1 MAKVLVDRK
10 RNRVL
15 AVADVKGYFD
25 IRGYGRVRNKF
36 TRNIGYIVD
45 GLLRRADVTVYD
57 TGGTGRTA
65 KTSFGG
71 INCSLNTSID
81 QGVQFFIPFGTGTT
95 TPTITDNN
103 LVSLSDWLNVSVFDI
118 VEETNQTSLVIAG
131 RWAPTISRTLYEVG
145 LFWESDSGNHYRTLL
160 ARTVISEGI
169 SKSPF
174 TIYLDGY
181 RLTFPATFTK
191 WFVRALFSCMM
202 GLRCVRW
209 MSLPVRDSTGV
220 WFSTQSADTFAGSP
234 DVMIGSDNSSASPD
248 QYSLVS
254 PIASLS
260 SQSQAVEVDTANQEV
275 RVVRQ
280 GTYTPSANVTLGEVG
295 LFTNLNVYADTSLVS
310 KKVMVARV
318 PLDTPITLS
327 AGVTYTI
334 GIVLR
339 FA

>member
-1 MAKVLVDRK
+1 M
-10 RNRVL
+10 
-15 AVADVKGYFD
+15 
-25 IRGYGRVRNKF
+25 
-36 TRNIGYIVD
+36 
-45 GLLRRADVTVYD
+45 
-57 TGGTGRTA
+57 
-65 KTSFGG
+65 
-71 INCSLNTSID
+71 
-81 QGVQFFIPFGTGTT
+81 GVPFFIAFGTGTT
-95 TPTITDNN
+95 TPTVTDNN
-103 LVSLSDWLNVSVFDI
+103 LVTLSDWLNVSIFDI
-118 VEETNQTSLVIAG
+118 VEETSQTSLVIAG
-131 RWAPTISRTLYEVG
+131 RWATTTSKTFYEVG
-145 LFWESDSGNHYRTLL
+145 ILWECDANYHYRTLL

-169 SKSPF
+169 SKSLF
-174 TIYLDGY
+174 TICLDGY

-202 GLRCVRW
+202 GLYCVKW
-209 MSLPVRDSTGV
+209 MSLPVRDVTGG
-220 WFSTQSADTFAGSP
+220 WFSTRSCDTFAGSP

-248 QYSLVS
+248 QYSLLS

-260 SQSQAVEVDTANQEV
+260 SQTQAVEVDTSLQEV

-295 LFTNLNVYADTSLVS
+295 LFTNLNVYTDTSLVS

-318 PLDTPITLS
+318 PLETPVTLS